1 MDRVDDEPTVAYV
14 KGVTAELKA
23 RLDQAVWVN
32 PQRMSGTPCFR
43 NTRAPVQSLI
53 DFLESG
59 ETIDEFLKLYPSVT
73 REQVLA
79 VLDRRQRVARM
90 RLLID
95 ECVDP
100 RVKLLFGDHKAVT
113 VHEQGWDTLE
123 HGPLLRNSRKTD
135 SLPAAKSAE
144 FLFRFVP
151 PEAAFAPLRSPRTS
165 LMFS

>member
-1 MDRVDDEPTVAYV
+1 MDRVDGEPTVAYV

-32 PQRMSGTPCFR
+32 SQRMSGTPCFR

-79 VLDRRQRVARM
+79 VLDFAGSQ
-90 RLLID
+90 LL
-95 ECVDP
+95 EC
-100 RVKLLFGDHKAVT
+100 A
-113 VHEQGWDTLE
+113 
-123 HGPLLRNSRKTD
+123 S
-135 SLPAAKSAE
+135 SLTSA
-144 FLFRFVP
+144 
-151 PEAAFAPLRSPRTS
+151 
-165 LMFS
+165 